1 MVDAVP
7 LTASVDRMNTALLT
21 LLCLG
26 AAGGII
32 ASDFSRTP
40 SVMPDGERFLAT
52 TSTSRD
58 TIREPKTVVFEIEGM
73 TCGGCAIA
81 ARKVFERLDGVRTAT
96 VDYETRRAVV
106 TYDPEKIAVNRMIAA
121 VKSLGYVARVIEPQ
135 PAGRAP

>member
-1 MVDAVP
+1 
-7 LTASVDRMNTALLT
+7 MNTPTLT

-26 AAGGII
+26 AASAVT
-32 ASDFSRTP
+32 ASDLSRTP
-40 SVMPDGERFLAT
+40 SVMPDAERFLAT

-58 TIREPKTVVFEIEGM
+58 TIREPKTIVFEIEGM

-106 TYDPEKIAVNRMIAA
+106 TYDAEKIMVDRMIAA
-121 VKSLGYVARVIEPQ
+121 VKSLGYVARVIDLQ
-135 PAGRAP
+135 PVGKAP

>member
-1 MVDAVP
+1 
-7 LTASVDRMNTALLT
+7 MNTALLT

-40 SVMPDGERFLAT
+40 SAAMPDAERFVAI
-52 TSTSRD
+52 TSTAGD
-58 TIREPKTVVFEIEGM
+58 TIREPKTVVLEIEGM

-81 ARKVFERLDGVRTAT
+81 ARKVIERLDGVRTAT

-106 TYDPEKIAVNRMIAA
+106 TYDLEKITVDRMIAA

-135 PAGRAP
+135 PAGKAP